1 MSLDE
6 PHNAD
11 TYARGKALSE
21 RVNPG
26 MEEALAARYDALVPG
41 LSRTVVDVAY
51 GQFYARGT
59 VDEKTRLLATVAA
72 LTALGGQTRPQLGVN
87 IASARA
93 VGASR
98 EEICEIIFQMALYGG
113 LPSMINAMNT
123 ALEVFE
129 AEDKGEGK

>member
-1 MSLDE
+1 MSLNA
-6 PHNAD
+6 PHND
-11 TYARGKALSE
+11 TYAKGKALSE
-21 RVNPG
+21 QVNPG
-26 MEEALAARYDALVPG
+26 MEDALRARYDALVPG
-41 LSRTVVDVAY
+41 MARTVVDVAY

-72 LTALGGQTRPQLGVN
+72 LTALGGQTRPQLKVN

-113 LPSMINAMNT
+113 LPSMINALNG

-129 AEDKGEGK
+129 AEDAE

>member
-1 MSLDE
+1 MTPAVD
-6 PHNAD
+6 HID

-21 RVNPG
+21 QVNPG
-26 MEEALAARYDALVPG
+26 MEDALRARYDALVPG

-51 GQFYARGT
+51 GQFYARGG

-72 LTALGGQTRPQLGVN
+72 LTALGGQTRPQLKVN

-98 EEICEIIFQMALYGG
+98 EEICEIIFQMTLYGG
-113 LPSMINAMNT
+113 FPAMINAMN
-123 ALEVFE
+123 AAMEVFE
-129 AEDKGEGK
+129 AEEAPAP